1 MGYVLFLV
9 IAFVLL
15 GGERIVTRWHTQ
27 SVRQGAPP
35 IS

>member
-15 GGERIVTRWHTQ
+15 GVERFVARWPLHTTRHE
-27 SVRQGAPP
+27 APP
-35 IS
+35 GS